1 MTPDQV
7 GQVGWLELNAW
18 AKAHRTIRARQ
29 MIRVMV
35 AAQGN
40 EKGWKLQMQHL
51 AKIVNE

>member
-18 AKAHRTIRARQ
+18 AKAHRKIRARQ